1 VNEDVSMNIQ
11 AERKITSV
19 IIEAS
24 EDDAKELMQILGY
37 VSGSVVASN
46 LLQGLIAAL
55 DYEPIV
61 YDMFEWANNDQGLR
75 KVKE

>member
-1 VNEDVSMNIQ
+1 VNEDVFMNIH

-24 EDDAKELMQILGY
+24 EDDAKELMQILGC

-46 LLQGLIAAL
+46 LLQGLINEL

-61 YDMFEWANNDQGLR
+61 YDMFEWANNEQGLR